1 MSEKVPR
8 ECDFGGTL
16 KQSYSCVWQSLTK
29 NFGKFVTRYMKNK
42 SRKNYVQSFSI
53 SEVIS

>member
-8 ECDFGGTL
+8 ECDFGGIL
-16 KQSYSCVWQSLTK
+16 KQSYSCVWQALTK

-42 SRKNYVQSFSI
+42 SRKSYKLKNNW
-53 SEVIS
+53 EG